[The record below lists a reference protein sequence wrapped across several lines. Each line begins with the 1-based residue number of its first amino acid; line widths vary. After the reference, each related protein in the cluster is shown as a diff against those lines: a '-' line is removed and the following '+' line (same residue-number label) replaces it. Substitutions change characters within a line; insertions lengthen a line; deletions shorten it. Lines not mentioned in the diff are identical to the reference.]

1 MKRRVFLNGSFAVG
15 AIAVAA
21 AAGLLTPR
29 RLLAASWPETAFD
42 AKNEADAVKALFGD
56 MPVVESDA
64 ITIKAPLQAENGA
77 VVPVKASTSLPNAES
92 IAIVVEKKTP
102 PLGPPQSTSCQ
113 VPGDSTAR
121 ELRWGRPRRLLATS
135 RQVGKYI
142 KPYMS

>member
-1 MKRRVFLNGSFAVG
+1 MKRRVFLKGSFAAG
-15 AIAVAA
+15 TIAVAA

-42 AKNEADAVKALFGD
+42 AKNETDAVKALFGD
-56 MPVVESDA
+56 MPVVDSDA

-77 VVPVKASTSLPNAES
+77 VVPVKASTSLLNAES
-92 IAIVVEKKTP
+92 IAIVVEKTL
-102 PLGPPQSTSCQ
+102 PLGPHQSTSCR

-142 KPYMS
+142 KPHMS